1 MTEAERQRIHQAMVR
16 LADGD
21 REAFAT
27 VFEGLWPD
35 LRRFTSRAL
44 LAHPDAEDVAQQA
57 LLKVF
62 ARISDFDTARDGVAW
77 AFGIAAFEV
86 RTLRRKLTR
95 RRETAA
101 DFAIGE
107 MASGQTPEEAAI
119 DADMRLA
126 LREVLGELSEPDRQ
140 ALLGDSSP
148 GVSPVAWRKRRQRA
162 LDRLRGLWRRRHA

>member
-1 MTEAERQRIHQAMVR
+1 MTEAERHRIHEAMVR

-21 REAFAT
+21 RGAFAT

-86 RTLRRKLTR
+86 RTLRRKLAR
-95 RRETAA
+95 RREMAA
-101 DFAIGE
+101 DLALGE
-107 MASGQTPEEAAI
+107 MATGQTPEEVVI
-119 DADMRLA
+119 DRDVRMA
-126 LREVLGELSEPDRQ
+126 LLEVLGELSEADRQ
-140 ALLGDSSP
+140 ALLGNSAS
-148 GVSPVAWRKRRQRA
+148 GVSPAAWRKRRQRA
-162 LDRLRGLWRRRHA
+162 LERLRGLWRRRHA

>member
-1 MTEAERQRIHQAMVR
+1 MTEAERHRIHGAMVR

-21 REAFAT
+21 REAFAA
-27 VFEGLWPD
+27 VFEGLWPE

-77 AFGIAAFEV
+77 AFGIAAFEI
-86 RTLRRKLTR
+86 RTLRRKLDR

-101 DFAIGE
+101 DDLDRRAD
-107 MASGQTPEEAAI
+107 GQTPEETVI
-119 DADMRLA
+119 DADLRQA
-126 LREVLGELSEPDRQ
+126 LREVFGELSEPERRT
-140 ALLGDSSP
+140 LLGDGSP
-148 GVSPVAWRKRRQRA
+148 GVSPAAWRKRRQRA
-162 LDRLRGLWRRRHA
+162 LERLRGLWRRRHA